1 MERLAT
7 LEKQIEESK
16 TSKKSD
22 TLTITDNR
30 TGKFILISVIF
41 LTSLGKT
48 IEVPIKNN
56 TIKATEF

>member
-1 MERLAT
+1 M
-7 LEKQIEESK
+7 EKQIEESK